1 MFILSPK
8 RFISKNGTITIRLE
22 NETNFVGASNE
33 LKQAIKSINQSSAN
47 KYLVAKNINL
57 KLTAPISPWLGGI
70 WESIVESGKRSQK
83 IIIPDKLFTKERLFT
98 VLCEVGSIH
107 SKSLHNWQLQKHN
120 PKSIPEARDW
130 LLP

>member
-57 KLTAPISPWLGGI
+57 KLTALISP
-70 WESIVESGKRSQK
+70 
-83 IIIPDKLFTKERLFT
+83 
-98 VLCEVGSIH
+98 
-107 SKSLHNWQLQKHN
+107 
-120 PKSIPEARDW
+120 
-130 LLP
+130 